1 MATKYKNLP
10 VKEEAYEKVRM
21 IADANGL
28 GLGAQVEQWAARDL
42 PSCEHKKEP
51 VSIEFFPSNDFLNG
65 TQTMRLG
72 WYCPTCK
79 RVYQRIETQEATQA
93 LLAANGTAV
102 QAPYVHIT
110 PTTAKPKRRTVT
122 TGVKA

>member
-42 PSCEHKKEP
+42 PSCEHEKEP
-51 VSIEFFPSNDFLNG
+51 VSIEYFPSNDFLNG

-72 WYCPTCK
+72 WYCATCK
-79 RVYQRIETQEATQA
+79 RVYQRI
-93 LLAANGTAV
+93 
-102 QAPYVHIT
+102 
-110 PTTAKPKRRTVT
+110 
-122 TGVKA
+122 

>member
-1 MATKYKNLP
+1 MATKYKNIP

-42 PSCEHKKEP
+42 PSCEHEKEP
-51 VSIEFFPSNDFLNG
+51 VSIEYFPSNDFLNG

-72 WYCPTCK
+72 WYCATCK
-79 RVYQRIETQEATQA
+79 RVYQRIE
-93 LLAANGTAV
+93 
-102 QAPYVHIT
+102 
-110 PTTAKPKRRTVT
+110 KF
-122 TGVKA
+122 